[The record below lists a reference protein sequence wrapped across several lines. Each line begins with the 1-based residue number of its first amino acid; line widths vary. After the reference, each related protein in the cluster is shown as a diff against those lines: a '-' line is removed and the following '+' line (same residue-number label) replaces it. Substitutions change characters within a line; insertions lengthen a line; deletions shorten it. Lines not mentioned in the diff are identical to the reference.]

1 MTDIDRQK
9 YIAELGKLLSGMARA
24 DREAVLRGVAARFD
38 EAGDDNAVIAELG
51 SPTFAA
57 VSVLRGYTPPEEP
70 EEEEYAGEEFDFSPA
85 PAQAAPEPEAVEAG
99 HEEAAPGGAQAVE
112 TAPEEEPE
120 AGPDAAAAEPA
131 EIPAPEAVEAVQETE
146 AAEEE
151 AAPEE
156 ADVDAGGLDIEVYSD
171 NAGPQPEAEVAA
183 PEEDIPERPVPEET
197 ETEGPEPAGIEPVV
211 IDLEEIEPEEDAP
224 EAPARE
230 IYIPEPE
237 PERAPLKGGRVFLCA
252 LLALVPGVPV
262 AAALI
267 VFALA
272 VLAAGAAL
280 AYAGGV
286 AISFAF
292 LGMSVAADIMLC
304 VGFGLAVA
312 AVGLVLV
319 FLALWFFLRCVI
331 GLYSRVFAAMG
342 GWCRGEVRK

>member
-57 VSVLRGYTPPEEP
+57 VSVLRGYTPPEDP

-99 HEEAAPGGAQAVE
+99 PEEAAPELEAVE
-112 TAPEEEPE
+112 AAPEEEPG
-120 AGPDAAAAEPA
+120 AGPELEAAEPA

-151 AAPEE
+151 AAPEDKG
-156 ADVDAGGLDIEVYSD
+156 ADAGGLDIEVYSD
-171 NAGPQPEAEVAA
+171 NAGPQPEAEEAA
-183 PEEDIPERPVPEET
+183 PEEDIPERPETEGT